1 MNLNRISKKVPHEDK
16 RMTLLAIHKN
26 KLQEFENKTKELPEM
41 LAQLEQLKLKYKC
54 YRPSSTNTSCDLFSL
69 KKQIEKLE
77 SEIEKIRN
85 KTDYS
90 EYQLKAMNFIDEYKG
105 ADANC
110 NKGQLSR
117 MFIQECFGSSLEDP
131 QNSSVDD
138 RESLTCSEC
147 GADRIIDKKSALAIC
162 NVCGIVENYQDCELF
177 AEFSDEIE
185 VLSPFSYRRSN
196 HFKEWISMLLAR
208 ESSSP
213 PDYVIDALL
222 AELKKNKIYD
232 KKQITPE
239 RIREYLR
246 RLGLNKQYEHI
257 PLIIHKICGTTPPKI
272 SRELE
277 NELMRLFE
285 EIQAPFEKHKPPGRK
300 NFLSYSYCIYKFCQL
315 LGQDHLL
322 PSLTLLK
329 SREKLHSMDK
339 VWEKICIENGYQ
351 YYASI

>member
-1 MNLNRISKKVPHEDK
+1 MNINKVSKKIPHEDK

-26 KLQEFENKTKELPEM
+26 KIQEFETKESELPEM
-41 LAQLEQLKLKYKC
+41 ESQLEQLKLKYKL
-54 YRPSSTNTSCDLFSL
+54 YKNNPTNVDIFSL

-77 SEIEKIRN
+77 SDIENIRN
-85 KTDYS
+85 KTEYS
-90 EYQLKAMNFIDEYKG
+90 EYQLKAMSFIDEYKN
-105 ADANC
+105 ADINC

-117 MFIQECFGSSLEDP
+117 VYIQECFGSSLEEP
-131 QNSSVDD
+131 NKNSIDD
-138 RESLTCSEC
+138 RDLLICSDC
-147 GADRIIDKKSALAIC
+147 GADRVIDKKSAIAIC
-162 NVCGIVENYQDCELF
+162 NQCGTVVTYQDCELF

-185 VLSPFSYRRSN
+185 VLTLFSYRRGN

-208 ESSSP
+208 ETSSP
-213 PDYVIDALL
+213 PDYVIDMLL
-222 AELKKNKIYD
+222 TELKKNKIYD

-246 RLGLNKQYEHI
+246 KLGLNKMYEHI
-257 PLIIHKICGTTPPKI
+257 PLIIHNICGTNPPKI

-277 NELMRLFE
+277 NELMKKFE
-285 EIQAPFEKHKPPGRK
+285 EIQGPFEKHKPPNRK

-339 VWEKICIENGYQ
+339 IFAKICQDLGWPFIP
-351 YYASI
+351 SV